1 MWYDLSAMHEP
12 SPAPHG
18 RAKGG
23 NDFKTLLSVLR
34 DRSTPIDQRVFALL
48 EVVLF
53 PVSLAT
59 VVAMFR
65 QPFLRH
71 YGYAPPA
78 WLDKVAMPILVA
90 GAIGYLTNRL
100 AIEMLFKPYRRT
112 TRHILPW
119 ITFGYWKQGLVPRN
133 KAKIAEVVG
142 EQAEGRF
149 IDPSK
154 LADDICA
161 AVGSAIADPK
171 VAGALR
177 EAAKRQIDAH
187 GGEIASAVSGHV
199 RMAVSRKIAERLG
212 PMAAI
217 AAPIADAVVASSIT
231 PETVATTLNGLID
244 SPGASRAIDAIRPE
258 IERLVREQCLPRIY
272 GSLNIDGRVTDA
284 IDKMDVEEFHQV
296 VNEVAARHLG
306 AIQVLGYILGAT
318 AGAIMVA
325 LK

>member
-1 MWYDLSAMHEP
+1 MIQNFLSIM
-12 SPAPHG
+12 
-18 RAKGG
+18 
-23 NDFKTLLSVLR
+23 R
-34 DRSTPIDQRVFALL
+34 DRETPLDQRVFALL

-59 VVAMFR
+59 VIAMFR

-71 YGYAPPA
+71 YGYVPPE

-112 TRHILPW
+112 CRHILPW
-119 ITFGYWKQGLVPRN
+119 LTFGYWKQGLVPRN
-133 KAKIAEVVG
+133 KEKIADVVG
-142 EQAEGRF
+142 RQAEGRF
-149 IDPSK
+149 IDPAK
-154 LADDICA
+154 LADDVCA
-161 AVGSAIADPK
+161 AVGAALSDPH
-171 VAGALR
+171 VAEAVR

-187 GGEIASAVSGHV
+187 GGEIAEAVSGHV
-199 RMAVSRKIAERLG
+199 RRAVSRQIAERLG
-212 PMAAI
+212 PIGGMV
-217 AAPIADAVVASSIT
+217 APVADAVVASAIT
-231 PETVATTLNGLID
+231 PDAVATTLGGLID
-244 SPGASRAIDAIRPE
+244 SPDASRALDAIRPE
-258 IERLVREQCLPRIY
+258 LERLVREQCLPRIY
-272 GSLNIDGRVTDA
+272 GSLNIGGRITDA

-306 AIQVLGYILGAT
+306 AIQVLGYILGAI

>member
-1 MWYDLSAMHEP
+1 M
-12 SPAPHG
+12 
-18 RAKGG
+18 
-23 NDFKTLLSVLR
+23 NDFKTFLSVLR
-34 DRSTPIDQRVFALL
+34 DKGTPFDQRLFALL

-71 YGYAPPA
+71 YGYAPPP

-112 TRHILPW
+112 WRHPLSW
-119 ITFGYWKQGLVPRN
+119 ITLGYWKQGLVPRN

-142 EQAEGRF
+142 MQAEGRF
-149 IDPSK
+149 IDPAK
-154 LADDICA
+154 LADDICS
-161 AVGSAIADPK
+161 AVN
-171 VAGALR
+171 GALSDPQVARSVR
-177 EAAKRQIDAH
+177 EAAKRQIEAH
-187 GGEIASAVSGHV
+187 GGEIAEAITGHV
-199 RMAVSRKIAERLG
+199 RKAVSRQIAERLG
-212 PMAAI
+212 PI
-217 AAPIADAVVASSIT
+217 AGMVAPVADAVVASAIT
-231 PETVATTLNGLID
+231 PDAVATTLDGLID
-244 SPGASRAIDAIRPE
+244 SPDTSRALDAIRPE

-272 GSLNIDGRVTDA
+272 GSLNIGGRITDT
-284 IDKMDVEEFHQV
+284 IDRMDVEEFHQV

-306 AIQVLGYILGAT
+306 AIQVLGYILGAI
-318 AGAIMVA
+318 AGAVMVA

>member
-1 MWYDLSAMHEP
+1 MIKTFLSIVH
-12 SPAPHG
+12 
-18 RAKGG
+18 
-23 NDFKTLLSVLR
+23 
-34 DRSTPIDQRVFALL
+34 DRETPLDQRVFALL

-65 QPFLRH
+65 KPFLLR
-71 YGYAPPA
+71 YGYAPPE

-112 TRHILPW
+112 NRHLLPW
-119 ITFGYWKQGLVPRN
+119 LTFGYWKQGLVPRN

-142 EQAEGRF
+142 KQAEGRF
-149 IDPSK
+149 IDPAK
-154 LADDICA
+154 LADDVCA
-161 AVGSAIADPK
+161 AVGTALSDPH
-171 VAGALR
+171 VAEAVR

-187 GGEIASAVSGHV
+187 GGEIAEAVSVHV
-199 RMAVSRKIAERLG
+199 RRAVSRQIAERLG
-212 PMAAI
+212 PIGGMV
-217 AAPIADAVVASSIT
+217 APVADAVVASAIR
-231 PETVATTLNGLID
+231 PETVSSTLGGLID
-244 SPGASRAIDAIRPE
+244 SPDASRAFDAIRPE

-272 GSLNIDGRVTDA
+272 GSLNIGGRITEA

-296 VNEVAARHLG
+296 VSEVAARHLG
-306 AIQVLGYILGAT
+306 AIQVLGYILGAI
-318 AGAIMVA
+318 AGAIMVM

>member
-1 MWYDLSAMHEP
+1 MS
-12 SPAPHG
+12 
-18 RAKGG
+18 
-23 NDFKTLLSVLR
+23 DFKTFLSVLR
-34 DRSTPIDQRVFALL
+34 DKGTPIDQRIFALL

-71 YGYAPPA
+71 YGYTPPQ

-112 TRHILPW
+112 NRHILPW
-119 ITFGYWKQGLVPRN
+119 LTFGYWKQGLVPRN

-142 EQAEGRF
+142 KQAEGHF
-149 IDPSK
+149 IDPVK

-161 AVGSAIADPK
+161 AVN
-171 VAGALR
+171 GALSDPQVAKSVR
-177 EAAKRQIDAH
+177 KAAKRQIEAH
-187 GGEIASAVSGHV
+187 GGEIAEAITGHV
-199 RMAVSRKIAERLG
+199 RRAVSRQIAERLG
-212 PMAAI
+212 PMGAVV
-217 AAPIADAVVASSIT
+217 APVADAVIASAITPNAVAS
-231 PETVATTLNGLID
+231 TLDGLID
-244 SPGASRAIDAIRPE
+244 SPDAFRALEAVRPE

-272 GSLNIDGRVTDA
+272 GSLNIGGRITVA

-306 AIQVLGYILGAT
+306 AIQVLGYILGAI
-318 AGAIMVA
+318 AGAIAVA

>member
-1 MWYDLSAMHEP
+1 MSDL
-12 SPAPHG
+12 
-18 RAKGG
+18 
-23 NDFKTLLSVLR
+23 KTFLSILR
-34 DRSTPIDQRVFALL
+34 DRGTPIDQRIFALL

-71 YGYAPPA
+71 YGYTPPP

-112 TRHILPW
+112 SRHILPLL
-119 ITFGYWKQGLVPRN
+119 TFGYWKQGLVPRS

-142 EQAEGRF
+142 KQAEDRF

-161 AVGSAIADPK
+161 AVN
-171 VAGALR
+171 GALSDPQVAESVR
-177 EAAKRQIDAH
+177 EAAKRQIEAH
-187 GGEIASAVSGHV
+187 GDEIAESIAGHV
-199 RMAVSRKIAERLG
+199 RKVVSRQISERLG
-212 PMAAI
+212 SIGNMV
-217 AAPIADAVVASSIT
+217 APVADAVVASAIT
-231 PETVATTLNGLID
+231 PDAVATTLGGLID
-244 SPGASRAIDAIRPE
+244 SPDTLRALEAVRPE

-272 GSLNIDGRVTDA
+272 GSLNIGGRITDA
-284 IDKMDVEEFHQV
+284 IDKMDVAEFHQV

-306 AIQVLGYILGAT
+306 AIQVLGYILGAI
-318 AGAIMVA
+318 AGAVMVV